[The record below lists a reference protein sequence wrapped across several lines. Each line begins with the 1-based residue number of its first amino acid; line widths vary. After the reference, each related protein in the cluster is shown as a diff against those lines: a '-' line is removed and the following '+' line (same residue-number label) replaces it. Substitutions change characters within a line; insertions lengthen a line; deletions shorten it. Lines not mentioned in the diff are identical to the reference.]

1 MIKRLWRAFSSC
13 LTPPSWR
20 GRYLSD
26 DSCHL
31 SQPIICLSRCH
42 SAIISFMILC
52 LILRFFLASKSHNTL
67 SLFFCSFRAQLSM
80 LNTTCFLLSPLD
92 CDFSWLWTFT
102 YSLFF
107 CWLLLVRR
115 SAGDAEAVWWG
126 RQKTRFPEVH
136 HLVISEGAWRSQERL
151 PRESKV
157 WPKSW
162 RNSESSQMYRRRKRY
177 SRYETI
183 YKNAWRRD
191 CT

>member
-1 MIKRLWRAFSSC
+1 MTAATSPSQLSVCQGVTQLSFPSWFFALFSDFSWPPNPTILCHFFFSSF
-13 LTPPSWR
+13 W
-20 GRYLSD
+20 
-26 DSCHL
+26 
-31 SQPIICLSRCH
+31 
-42 SAIISFMILC
+42 
-52 LILRFFLASKSHNTL
+52 
-67 SLFFCSFRAQLSM
+67 AQLSM

-115 SAGDAEAVWWG
+115 SAGYAEAVWWG
-126 RQKTRFPEVH
+126 RQRTGFPEVH
-136 HLVISEGAWRSQERL
+136 HLVISEGAWRSQGRL

-162 RNSESSQMYRRRKRY
+162 RNNESSQMYRRRKRY